1 MNDKNNDV
9 EQTILV
15 VDDEAPVLDLFSR
28 ILAQTSCNVVTTESV
43 EEAIRLVADRE
54 IALLVC
60 DLHIAS
66 ADDGTSVIA
75 AARAANPDTIS
86 ILVSGNINSDAMI
99 TALNEGGIWK
109 CLEKPIEPD
118 EILALAREGVRI
130 YANKQKTQKWL
141 RDIARGVV
149 NDSARDTV
157 AVSRTTSKLI
167 HKKGASSPFP
177 SAQPEVI
184 GTRYRVLGTI
194 GDGGL
199 GTVYRVEDALLG
211 TVFAAKVLSSEL
223 ASDEDAITTLKDEAR
238 IAMGLSHRNIV
249 RLFNFEQT
257 AKTCYLI
264 MEFVDG
270 CSLRDVFAHQSEL
283 SHDTVRF
290 IARSCADGL
299 TFAHHNGIV
308 HGDLKPENLMISQ
321 EGLLKI
327 IDFGVACLIHAPRE
341 SRYITGTPAYMSPEQ
356 KKGEPIDLR
365 TDVYAMGMI
374 LYETLVGRTPFSDE
388 LSHMA
393 ILKADPDPLV
403 GLSSGLT
410 RVLERAIAIDREE
423 RWPSMKQFIDEF
435 MQELEVDQSL

>member
-1 MNDKNNDV
+1 M
-9 EQTILV
+9 
-15 VDDEAPVLDLFSR
+15 
-28 ILAQTSCNVVTTESV
+28 
-43 EEAIRLVADRE
+43 
-54 IALLVC
+54 
-60 DLHIAS
+60 
-66 ADDGTSVIA
+66 
-75 AARAANPDTIS
+75 
-86 ILVSGNINSDAMI
+86 
-99 TALNEGGIWK
+99 
-109 CLEKPIEPD
+109 
-118 EILALAREGVRI
+118 RI
-130 YANKQKTQKWL
+130 YSDKKKTQRWL

-149 NDSARDTV
+149 SDSATDTV
-157 AVSRTTSKLI
+157 AMSPTTAKLI
-167 HKKGASSPFP
+167 QKKEASSPFRP
-177 SAQPEVI
+177 VQPEFI

-211 TVFAAKVLSSEL
+211 TVFAAKVLSSKL
-223 ASDEDAITTLKDEAR
+223 ATDEDAITTLKDEAR

-257 AKTCYLI
+257 DETYYLI

-270 CSLRDVFAHQSEL
+270 CSLRDVFAHQSEF

-356 KKGEPIDLR
+356 KKGDPIDLR

-374 LYETLVGRTPFSDE
+374 LYETLAGRTPFSDE

-393 ILKADPDPLV
+393 ILKTNPEPLTGV
-403 GLSSGLT
+403 SPGLT
-410 RVLERAIAIDREE
+410 RVLGRAIAIDREE
-423 RWPSMKQFIDEF
+423 RWPSMKQFVDEF
-435 MQELEVDQSL
+435 IQELETDQSA